1 MIYFISFIIV
11 LGIPVFLHELGHF
24 LAAKSVGIK
33 VEKFYVGFDFFNLGI
48 KKKYKDTEYGI
59 GLFPLGGYVKV
70 AGILDENM
78 DLNTK
83 GEDFEFR
90 SKNVFQ
96 KVWFLSAGVIMNFIL
111 AFFVFSILIFYKGN
125 YTPILNEPI
134 VNEVVNFDFDNDD
147 VFEVVSP
154 ANTIGLKKNDRI
166 ISINNIPIDTFFDL
180 QMIVSKNP
188 GNEINLEWERRS
200 SETKVEKFNS
210 IIVPIKNDDAEIGML
225 GITPYFHI
233 FDQDVNF
240 FESINYAVI
249 ETISWTK
256 QISFGIWSLITG
268 KMSMDELSGPLG
280 IAQIAGETA
289 SSSGGFYKLFML
301 MAIISINLGLI
312 NILPLPVVDGGH
324 VLIAIIEGIIGRE
337 IPIKIKHFIQI
348 AGMLLLLFLFI
359 FVFYNDIYKLF
370 NPPLN

>member
-1 MIYFISFIIV
+1 MIYFISFVIV

-125 YTPILNEPI
+125 YTQILNEPI
-134 VNEVVNFDFDNDD
+134 VNEVVNFDFDDDD

-188 GNEINLEWERRS
+188 GNEINLEWERS

-210 IIVPIKNDDAEIGML
+210 TIVPIKNDNAEIGIL

-249 ETISWTK
+249 ETVSWTR

-268 KMSMDELSGPLG
+268 KMSMDDLSGPLG

-289 SSSGGFYKLFML
+289 SSSGGFYSLFML

-324 VLIAIIEGIIGRE
+324 VLIAIVEGLIGRE
-337 IPIKIKHFIQI
+337 IPIKIKYFIQI
-348 AGMLLLLFLFI
+348 FGTLLLLFLFVL
-359 FVFYNDIYKLF
+359 VFYNDIYKLIY
-370 NPPLN
+370 PPSN